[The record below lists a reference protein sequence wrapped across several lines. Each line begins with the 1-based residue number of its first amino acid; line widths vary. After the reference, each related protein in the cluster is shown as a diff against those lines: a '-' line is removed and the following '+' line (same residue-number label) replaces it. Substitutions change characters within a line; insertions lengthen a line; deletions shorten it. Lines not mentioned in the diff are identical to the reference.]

1 MDPVGEHLGSPQC
14 LSPPELTQKSPLI
27 MGVYMNTKT
36 KTKTKTEL
44 LGMGIKELEDFME
57 SVGESRYRGRQMHR
71 WIYQKAVSSFYE
83 MSDISRDLRTKLDE
97 LARISIPRVLKQR
110 ASIDGT
116 RKFLMELEDKKRI
129 ESVVIP
135 HSRNKDTRYTLCIS
149 TQVGCP
155 IGCVFCATGNSGFQR
170 NLEAYEM
177 IGQVLGSER
186 ELQKRLKSNEN
197 GLITNVVYM
206 GMGEPMLNYDQV
218 IKSIYTLN
226 DPKGINIGQRHITIS
241 TSGDVRGINQLAQE
255 NLQVTL
261 AVSLHACSNELRDKL
276 IPLNRKY
283 PLEELIKSIE
293 QYIRLTNRRVTFEYL
308 LLDGVNDHKEDADKL
323 ITLLKPLLAN
333 VNLIPYNEVVGLEFK
348 QPSPQ
353 QVNEFYYYLLQ
364 AGVNVTLREEKGAD
378 IEAACGQL
386 RAEYRK

>member
-1 MDPVGEHLGSPQC
+1 M
-14 LSPPELTQKSPLI
+14 
-27 MGVYMNTKT
+27 
-36 KTKTKTEL
+36 KTKTEL
-44 LGMGIKELEDFME
+44 LRMGIKELEGFMD
-57 SVGESRYRGRQMHR
+57 SIGEPRYRGRQVHK
-71 WIYQKAVSSFYE
+71 WIYKKAVSSFYD
-83 MSDISRDLRTKLDE
+83 MSDLSRDLRTKLDE

-129 ESVVIP
+129 ESVIIP

-155 IGCVFCATGNSGFQR
+155 VGCVFCATGNSGFQR

-186 ELQKRLKSNEN
+186 ELRKRLKSNEN

-218 IKSIYTLN
+218 IKSIYSLN

-241 TSGDVRGINQLAQE
+241 TSGDVRGINRLAQE

-261 AVSLHACSNELRDKL
+261 AISLHACSNELRDRL

-283 PLEELIKSIE
+283 PLEELIKSIK

-308 LLDGVNDHKEDADKL
+308 LLDGVNNRKEDAEKL
-323 ITLLKPLLAN
+323 ITMLKPLLAN
-333 VNLIPYNEVVGLEFK
+333 VNLIPYNEVEGLEFK

-353 QVNEFYYYLLQ
+353 QVNEFYHYLLQ

-386 RAEYRK
+386 RAGYRK

>member
-1 MDPVGEHLGSPQC
+1 
-14 LSPPELTQKSPLI
+14 
-27 MGVYMNTKT
+27 MNII
-36 KTKTKTEL
+36 TKTEL
-44 LGMGIKELEDFME
+44 LGMGIKELEDFMD
-57 SVGESRYRGRQMHR
+57 SIGEPRYRGRQVHK
-71 WIYQKAVSSFYE
+71 WIYKKAVSSFYD
-83 MSDISRDLRTKLDE
+83 MSDLSRDLRTKLDE

-129 ESVVIP
+129 ESVIIP

-155 IGCVFCATGNSGFQR
+155 VGCVFCATGNSGFQR

-186 ELQKRLKSNEN
+186 ELRKRLKSNEN

-218 IKSIYTLN
+218 IKSIYSLN

-241 TSGDVRGINQLAQE
+241 TSGDVRGINRLAQE

-261 AVSLHACSNELRDKL
+261 AISLHACSNELRDRL

-283 PLEELIKSIE
+283 PLEELIKSIK

-308 LLDGVNDHKEDADKL
+308 LLDGVNNRKEDAEKL
-323 ITLLKPLLAN
+323 ITMLKPLLAN
-333 VNLIPYNEVVGLEFK
+333 VNLIPYNEVEGLEFK

-353 QVNEFYYYLLQ
+353 QVNEFYHYLLQ

-386 RAEYRK
+386 RAGYRK

>member
-57 SVGESRYRGRQMHR
+57 SIGEPRYRGRQVHR

-155 IGCVFCATGNSGFQR
+155 IGCVFCATGSSGFQR

-186 ELQKRLKSNEN
+186 ELQKRLKSNDN

-386 RAEYRK
+386 RAGYRK

>member
-197 GLITNVVYM
+197 GLITNVVFM

>member
-1 MDPVGEHLGSPQC
+1 
-14 LSPPELTQKSPLI
+14 
-27 MGVYMNTKT
+27 MNIKI
-36 KTKTKTEL
+36 KTEL
-44 LGMGIKELEDFME
+44 LGMGIKELEDFVE
-57 SVGESRYRGRQMHR
+57 SIGEPRYRGRQVHK
-71 WIYQKAVSSFYE
+71 WIYKKAISSFYE
-83 MSDISRDLRTKLDE
+83 MSDLSRDLRTKLDA
-97 LARISIPRVLKQR
+97 LTRISIPRVLKQR

-241 TSGDVRGINQLAQE
+241 TSGDVKGINRLAQE

-261 AVSLHACSNELRDKL
+261 AISLHACSNELRDRL

-283 PLEELIKSIE
+283 PLEELITSIK

-308 LLDGVNDHKEDADKL
+308 LLDGVNNRKEDADKL
-323 ITLLKPLLAN
+323 INLLKPLLAN
-333 VNLIPYNEVVGLEFK
+333 VNLIPYNEVEGLEFK

-353 QVNEFYYYLLQ
+353 QVNEFYHYLLQ

-386 RAEYRK
+386 RAGYKK

>member
-135 HSRNKDTRYTLCIS
+135 KEPEGLSPWSRKK
-149 TQVGCP
+149 
-155 IGCVFCATGNSGFQR
+155 
-170 NLEAYEM
+170 NL
-177 IGQVLGSER
+177 
-186 ELQKRLKSNEN
+186 
-197 GLITNVVYM
+197 
-206 GMGEPMLNYDQV
+206 
-218 IKSIYTLN
+218 
-226 DPKGINIGQRHITIS
+226 
-241 TSGDVRGINQLAQE
+241 
-255 NLQVTL
+255 
-261 AVSLHACSNELRDKL
+261 
-276 IPLNRKY
+276 
-283 PLEELIKSIE
+283 
-293 QYIRLTNRRVTFEYL
+293 
-308 LLDGVNDHKEDADKL
+308 
-323 ITLLKPLLAN
+323 
-333 VNLIPYNEVVGLEFK
+333 
-348 QPSPQ
+348 
-353 QVNEFYYYLLQ
+353 
-364 AGVNVTLREEKGAD
+364 
-378 IEAACGQL
+378 
-386 RAEYRK
+386 

>member
-1 MDPVGEHLGSPQC
+1 
-14 LSPPELTQKSPLI
+14 
-27 MGVYMNTKT
+27 
-36 KTKTKTEL
+36 
-44 LGMGIKELEDFME
+44 
-57 SVGESRYRGRQMHR
+57 
-71 WIYQKAVSSFYE
+71 
-83 MSDISRDLRTKLDE
+83 
-97 LARISIPRVLKQR
+97 
-110 ASIDGT
+110 
-116 RKFLMELEDKKRI
+116 
-129 ESVVIP
+129 
-135 HSRNKDTRYTLCIS
+135 
-149 TQVGCP
+149 
-155 IGCVFCATGNSGFQR
+155 
-170 NLEAYEM
+170 
-177 IGQVLGSER
+177 
-186 ELQKRLKSNEN
+186 
-197 GLITNVVYM
+197 
-206 GMGEPMLNYDQV
+206 MGEPMLNYDQV